1 MNRQPMC
8 NWVVKPPFTQYIPK
22 RDYRCIYTADTPL
35 EQMVDDPRVAEIL
48 ERYMPGFIAGLDRT
62 DIETMSSS
70 LSASRSRAALFQEP
84 TGPFDKAINEISTL
98 HIQQHEGGTL

>member
-1 MNRQPMC
+1 
-8 NWVVKPPFTQYIPK
+8 
-22 RDYRCIYTADTPL
+22 
-35 EQMVDDPRVAEIL
+35 
-48 ERYMPGFIAGLDRT
+48 MPGFIAGLDRT